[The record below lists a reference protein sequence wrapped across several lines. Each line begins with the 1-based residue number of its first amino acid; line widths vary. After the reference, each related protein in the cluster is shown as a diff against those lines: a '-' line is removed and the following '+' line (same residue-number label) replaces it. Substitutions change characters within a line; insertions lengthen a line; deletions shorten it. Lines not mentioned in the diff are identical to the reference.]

1 MSVNDQGLEPHGGG
15 SASQHNDPRQ
25 PMHTGLH
32 APQGRWWVPAHKS
45 EKVWFAIAFA
55 WCMVLFAMMPLWHW
69 KGGQNPTGIR
79 AKVDP
84 EDFRARVEQFV
95 EDYKVDEIN
104 GMPVVEP
111 PPGSDI
117 YLLGRMWTWYPV
129 LKLRK
134 GVEYTLHLS
143 STDINHGFSLYP
155 VNINFQVVPGYDY
168 GLRIVPT
175 EAGDFGIICNEFC
188 GIGHHMM
195 LGKVIVT
202 NEDGTMPGAT
212 TASAEVR

>member
-1 MSVNDQGLEPHGGG
+1 MTYPEGPE
-15 SASQHNDPRQ
+15 RE
-25 PMHTGLH
+25 PMHTGLV

-45 EKVWFAIAFA
+45 EKIWFAIAFA

-69 KGGQNPTGIR
+69 KGGQNVSGIR
-79 AKVDP
+79 TKVEP
-84 EDFRARVEQFV
+84 AEFRARVDQFV
-95 EDYKVDEIN
+95 ADYQIGELN
-104 GMPVVEP
+104 GLPVVEP

-129 LKLRK
+129 LKLTK

-175 EAGDFGIICNEFC
+175 EAGEFGIICNEFC

-195 LGKVIVT
+195 LGMVLVT
-202 NEDGTMPGAT
+202 NEDGTMPGET
-212 TASAEVR
+212 MTAAEVR

>member
-1 MSVNDQGLEPHGGG
+1 MSDGDQSGASPHEAGRP
-15 SASQHNDPRQ
+15 ARK

-32 APQGRWWVPAHKS
+32 APTGRWWVPAHKS

-69 KGGQNPTGIR
+69 KGGQNPSGIR

-84 EDFRARVEQFV
+84 ADFRARVEQFV
-95 EDYKVDEIN
+95 EDYQVGELN

-117 YLLGRMWTWYPV
+117 YLLGRMWSWYPV

-143 STDINHGFSLYP
+143 SIDINHGFSLYP

-188 GIGHHMM
+188 GVGHHMM
-195 LGKVIVT
+195 LGKVLVT
-202 NEDGTMPGAT
+202 NEDGTMPGETMA
-212 TASAEVR
+212 AAEVRQ